1 MNMKDKIF
9 ISHAS
14 ADSVIVSLFVEHILR
29 AGCGV
34 QMENIV
40 YTSWED
46 TGVVNGEDIP
56 LAIKDGIR
64 NSSLFFMMVSENYR
78 ESEVCLNEMG
88 AAWMDDSLV
97 RKIILLPG
105 VGFDRI
111 GWLMKL
117 KKGTSITDD
126 QGLDAIHDQVCEI
139 FSLKPKT
146 STWNRS
152 RANFIDEVSKL
163 ASGNELV
170 QATSA
175 CYENEEMDIL
185 DYRESFNVH
194 TQEYTHIL
202 LELSE
207 ATSHYNERV
216 EEEAARM
223 NVLQQTPAAI
233 TPVRVR
239 EIMES
244 IARETDILSKV
255 YESSTPLLQEHFD
268 ASISS
273 AIALQQSGVQNDDV
287 LQENREAFW
296 GMVTT
301 MKETRTSLA
310 AMRDSMDGIPDL
322 DKSFRKSKKRLQAAL
337 NEMLKVVDF
346 CIKRANEFQLA

>member
-1 MNMKDKIF
+1 MKDKIF

-14 ADSVIVSLFVEHILR
+14 ADSEIVSLFVERILR

-34 QMENIV
+34 QLENIV

-56 LAIKDGIR
+56 SAIKDGIR

-97 RKIILLPG
+97 RMIVLLPG

-126 QGLDAIHDQVCEI
+126 QGLDAIHDRVCEI

-152 RANFIDEVSKL
+152 RADFIAELSKL
-163 ASGNELV
+163 APENEPV
-170 QATSA
+170 QATPE

-185 DYRESFNVH
+185 DYRESFNLR
-194 TQEYTHIL
+194 TQEYSNIL
-202 LELSE
+202 LELTE
-207 ATSHYNERV
+207 ATNHYNERV
-216 EEEAARM
+216 GEEAARM

-239 EIMES
+239 EIMVS
-244 IARETDILSKV
+244 IARETDILSEV
-255 YESSTPLLQEHFD
+255 YKRNTPLLQQHFD

-273 AIALQQSGVQNDDV
+273 AIALQLSGIQNDDAI
-287 LQENREAFW
+287 QENREAFW

-301 MKETRTSLA
+301 MKETRLSLTE
-310 AMRDSMDGIPDL
+310 MRDSMDGIPDL

-337 NEMLKVVDF
+337 GEMLKVVDF
-346 CIKRANEFQLA
+346 CIKRANEIQVV